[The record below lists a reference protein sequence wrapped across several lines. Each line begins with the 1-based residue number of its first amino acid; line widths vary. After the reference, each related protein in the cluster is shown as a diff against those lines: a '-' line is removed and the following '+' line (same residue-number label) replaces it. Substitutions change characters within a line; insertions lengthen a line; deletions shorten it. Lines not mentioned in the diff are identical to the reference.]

1 MGCVLSAKVACAA
14 SYPHKEFQRRNSRR
28 DDAGIGKVSRR
39 CVFRC
44 AAGGWV
50 WVYGSHANPT
60 AHANPDSVDVTAR
73 AHAGSA
79 HAHSNTPRADLHAYP
94 GTPDL

>member
-1 MGCVLSAKVACAA
+1 M
-14 SYPHKEFQRRNSRR
+14 R

-44 AAGGWV
+44 AAGGRV
-50 WVYGSHANPT
+50 RVYGSHANPT
-60 AHANPDSVDVTAR
+60 TNANPDSVDVTAY
-73 AHAGSA
+73 ANAGSA
-79 HAHSNTPRADLHAYP
+79 HTNTPRADLHTYP